1 MNQQKIDITE
11 KLERIAEGWASS
23 KSPEGERQLLTFVG
37 KMSSWSYGITS
48 GFTFCFYLESDR
60 KSVV

>member
-23 KSPEGERQLLTFVG
+23 KSPEGERQLLT
-37 KMSSWSYGITS
+37 
-48 GFTFCFYLESDR
+48 LDR